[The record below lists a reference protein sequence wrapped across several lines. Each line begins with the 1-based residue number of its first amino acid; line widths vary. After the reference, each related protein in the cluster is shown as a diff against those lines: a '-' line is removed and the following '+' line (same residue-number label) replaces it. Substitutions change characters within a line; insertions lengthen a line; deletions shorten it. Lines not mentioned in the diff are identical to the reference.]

1 MKTIFTHQRFA
12 FLLILILVAGTNVFA
27 QLPVKQVKNNI
38 TKNTTWNSNNIYYL
52 KNKIYVTNGATLT
65 IKPGTIITG
74 DTISK
79 GSLIITRG
87 AKINAVGTAC
97 KPIVFTSPRKPGLKK
112 RGDWGGLIILGYAR
126 LNTPGDTAHIEGL
139 PVVPETLYGGGK
151 NPNCG
156 GGNCPNDADNSGQLR
171 YVRVEFAG
179 VALAPNNE
187 INGITFGGV
196 GSGTTVDH
204 IQVSYSNDD
213 SFEWFGGKV
222 NGKYL
227 VAFRG
232 LDDDFDTD
240 LGYSGKNQFLAAIR
254 DPKIAD
260 ISGSNGFE
268 SDNDANGSLNA
279 PLTNAVFSNVTVD
292 AGKDTTQN
300 INYKRAAHIRRSSHL
315 NIYNSI
321 LMGFPEGVLIDG
333 ATTQNNVLTGDM
345 FANNIVAATQSN
357 NWITT
362 TPENAT
368 VENLLRTGA
377 ANSFFTGN
385 AGVKLQAPYTLANPK
400 LYPKAGSPALSG
412 ASFSH
417 AALNDPFF
425 TVVNYRGAFRQGAAN
440 DWTVGWTNWDPV
452 NTDYSKGVPS
462 NCDAIASDEEE
473 TEQPAAA
480 IASVDALVSPNPN
493 NGNFKIALS
502 GFNAGKVNIK
512 VSDLN
517 SGATVYSGKV
527 NSNTANSIRINAK
540 PGVYVVELNDGVN
553 VITRKINVV
562 Q

>member
-1 MKTIFTHQRFA
+1 MKSIFTHQKFA
-12 FLLILILVAGTNVFA
+12 FLLILILIAGTSAFA
-27 QLPVKQVKNNI
+27 QLPVKNVTKNI
-38 TKNTTWNSNNIYYL
+38 TQNTTWNANNIYYL

-87 AKINAVGTAC
+87 AKISAVGTAC
-97 KPIVFTSPRKPGLKK
+97 QPIVFTSPRKPGLKK
-112 RGDWGGLIILGYAR
+112 RGDWGGLILLGYAQ
-126 LNTPGDTAHIEGL
+126 LNAPGDTAHIEGL
-139 PVVPETLYGGGK
+139 PIVPETLYGGGK

-156 GGNCPNDADNSGQLR
+156 GGDCPNNADNSGTLR

-204 IQVSYSNDD
+204 IQVSFSNDD
-213 SFEWFGGKV
+213 SYEWFGGTV
-222 NGKYL
+222 NSKYL

-240 LGYSGKNQFLAAIR
+240 FGYSGKNQFLAAIR

-260 ISGSNGFE
+260 VSGSNGFE
-268 SDNDANGSLNA
+268 SDNDANGSLNT
-279 PLTNAVFSNVTVD
+279 PLTRAIFTNVTID

-300 INYKRAAHIRRSSHL
+300 INYRRAAHIRRSSHI

-321 LMGFPEGVLIDG
+321 LMGYPVGVLVDG
-333 ATTQNNVLTGDM
+333 TTTESNVLADTM
-345 FANNIVAATQSN
+345 FANNIVAATQSV

-362 TPENAT
+362 TPVDAA
-368 VENLLRTGA
+368 VDNLLRTKAG
-377 ANSFFTGN
+377 NSFFTGN
-385 AGVKLQAPYTLANPK
+385 AGVKLQSPYTLTAPK
-400 LYPKAGSPALSG
+400 LFPKTGSPALSG
-412 ASFSH
+412 ASFNH
-417 AALNDPFF
+417 VGLNDPFF
-425 TVVNYRGAFRQGAAN
+425 TKVTYRGAFKSGAAN
-440 DWTVGWTNWDPV
+440 DWTTGWTNWDPV

-462 NCDAIASDEEE
+462 NCGAIMPDEEE

-480 IASVDALVSPNPN
+480 IVSVDASVSPNPN

-502 GFNAGKVNIK
+502 GFKAGKVNIK

-517 SGATVYSGKV
+517 SGATVYLGKV
-527 NSNTANSIRINAK
+527 NSNTTNSIRINAK
-540 PGVYVVELNDGVN
+540 TGVYVVELNDGVN